1 MVVVRWSVWER
12 IVKAL
17 GGGVT
22 MMEPE
27 DIAIMIAG
35 DDRIRAPAP
44 LGLVEA
50 TLRLPNSMAPIALV
64 S

>member
-1 MVVVRWSVWER
+1 
-12 IVKAL
+12 
-17 GGGVT
+17 

-35 DDRIRAPAP
+35 DDRILAPAP

-64 S
+64 SQYTDLSFHKNL